1 MLYPLKFK
9 KIYKEKIWGGDKIK
23 SMLNDKAV
31 PDNCGECWL
40 ISSLQGD
47 ISVIANGFLKN
58 STLEEAI
65 EIYMDELVGD
75 RVYDIY
81 GIEFPLLFKI
91 ISATENL
98 SIQVHPDDF
107 VANSRHHALGKAEL
121 WYVLGAEPNASVIS
135 GFNKDSNEAELR
147 EALRLGNPEF
157 LFNKERARI
166 GDVFFIPTGR
176 VHSLGAGTTV
186 LEIQQSSDIT
196 YRLYDYNH
204 KNREMH
210 HNLAFDIIDY
220 DQTKQIK
227 TSFTKDVNVSN
238 QIKLTQF
245 FTINYLPVTN
255 KVVRDYYEL
264 NTCVVLFC
272 FKGRCKIEYEDEYID
287 LETNEIVLIPA
298 ELKEITIL
306 SDELCELI
314 ETFV

>member
-9 KIYKEKIWGGDKIK
+9 KIYKEKVWGGDKIK
-23 SMLNDKAV
+23 SMFNDKAV

-40 ISSLQGD
+40 MSSLQGD
-47 ISVIANGFLKN
+47 ISVITNGFLKN

-65 EIYMDELVGD
+65 ETYMDELVGE
-75 RVYDIY
+75 RVYDHF
-81 GIEFPLLFKI
+81 GIEFPLLIKI
-91 ISATENL
+91 VSAAENL
-98 SIQVHPDDF
+98 SIQVHPDDKT
-107 VANSRHHALGKAEL
+107 AIERHKAWGKSEL
-121 WYVLGAEPNASVIS
+121 WYVLGAEANASVIS
-135 GFNKDSNEAELR
+135 GFNKDCNKAELR

-157 LFNKERARI
+157 LLNKERARI

-186 LEIQQSSDIT
+186 LEIQQSSDVT

-204 KNREMH
+204 KNRELH
-210 HNLAFDIIDY
+210 HDLAFDVIDY
-220 DQTKQIK
+220 DQTKRIK
-227 TSFTKDVNVSN
+227 TAFTKDVNRSN
-238 QIKLTQF
+238 QIILTEF

-255 KVVRDYYEL
+255 KIVRDYYEL

-272 FKGRCKIEYEDEYID
+272 FKGRCKIVYEDGDIY

-314 ETFV
+314 EIFA